1 MIRFAGRNLHVLPNE
16 TVLECLGRHGIAHT
30 SSCRSGVCMTCV
42 LRSKGPRVPESAQ
55 VGLKPAW
62 VASGYFLACICRP
75 IADMDITTI
84 DDRDLF
90 ETKVVRTSQLSP
102 AVWAVWLSRPPGLEF
117 RGGQFL
123 RLIRPSDG
131 LSRPYSIAS
140 TDREGEI
147 ELHVAVRRLGR
158 MSRWLPVAVGQSV
171 LVRGAFGDCFYA
183 ADAKPEQPLL
193 LAASGT
199 GFAPVLGV
207 LREALERGHSGPIC
221 VFHAARSTAEL
232 YSAQTL
238 SGLARRHAN
247 VSVQLT
253 APGREETAPL
263 FPVRDIALDALV
275 KLTLPELRG
284 WHVFL
289 AGGTELVHRLK
300 KQSFLS
306 GARLSDIH
314 ADAFVEAPR
323 GA

>member
-1 MIRFAGRNLHVLPNE
+1 MIRFGGRTLQVLPNE

-30 SSCRSGVCMTCV
+30 SSCRSGVCLSCV
-42 LRSKGPRVPESAQ
+42 LRSKGQDIPESAQ

-62 VASGYFLACICRP
+62 VESGYFLACVCRP

-90 ETKVVRTSQLSP
+90 ETKVVRTCQLAP
-102 AVWAVWLSRPPGLEF
+102 AVWAVWLSRPAGLEF

-123 RLIRPSDG
+123 QIARPSDG

-140 TDREGEI
+140 SDREGEI

-158 MSRWLPVAVGQSV
+158 MSRWLPAAVGETV
-171 LVRGAFGDCFYA
+171 LARGPFGDCFYT
-183 ADAKPEQPLL
+183 ADGRPEQPLL

-199 GFAPVLGV
+199 GFAPMLGV
-207 LREALERGHSGPIC
+207 LREALEREHSGPIS
-221 VFHAARSTAEL
+221 VFHRARSTAEL
-232 YSAQTL
+232 YSAQA
-238 SGLARRHAN
+238 LAELVRRHAN
-247 VSVQLT
+247 VRVHLT
-253 APGREETAPL
+253 APGREDTASF
-263 FPVRDIALDALV
+263 FPVRDVPLDALV
-275 KLTLPELRG
+275 KMALPKLDG

-289 AGGTELVHRLK
+289 AGGPELVHRLK
-300 KQSFLS
+300 KQSFLA

-314 ADAFVEAPR
+314 ADPFVEAPL